1 MSAQPVSDANSMTEK
16 GSNATSISIP
26 TFSVPANN
34 DRLLVAYTVTSAN
47 ATPPAITFGSNSMTL
62 GQNKNSG
69 GLVVSMYY
77 LVLGSSASPTTDA
90 ITATGTN
97 MYYLAATSFHNV
109 DQSDPTDG
117 ETSTSISGT
126 TILSTLTVNSSPTGL
141 VCDAFGYY
149 ASSGATDITEGM
161 GQTLL
166 FKRADS
172 SPLLFRLGSST
183 KAGASPSVT
192 MNWTVVGT
200 PSGGLGSH
208 VGMNLRG
215 VSTCPPTGT
224 VWYVDASATP
234 GGNGAS
240 WGCAFQ
246 NLQDAINAASSG
258 HEVWVK
264 AGIYKPT
271 AYPNGCS
278 GCSTDRD
285 FAFHLKN
292 GVAVYGGFAGTETL
306 RSDRNWTT
314 NLTTLSGNIGDAND
328 ATDNCYHVVLSVS
341 DANTTVLDGFTIAD
355 AYADGT
361 GSITVESN
369 NISKVYGGGMF
380 NRSSSPKVNNCT
392 FSGNTITN
400 SSGLGAGMYALLGS
414 PAVSSCLFLGNSN
427 VNSGGGVYN
436 QQVTNATFDDC
447 TFSNNTALY
456 GGGAFNTIST
466 LTFSGCTFL
475 SNIASN
481 SGGGMRNES
490 STSVTVIDGVF
501 AGNSTSSSNGG
512 GFYIGT
518 SSTSAVLTN
527 CLIAGN
533 SASGTGG
540 GIYNSG
546 TPTVTITNC
555 TISGNQAGSTTGG
568 GVHFAASNPTMT
580 NCVIWN
586 NRANGVTGS
595 SGASLSLLSST
606 PVINYSLIQ
615 NLNPSGTGN
624 LNGIPDA
631 ANSNYPHFLTLLD
644 PATAP
649 GTGGD
654 FQVLSCSPLI
664 NAGDDTAVP
673 MGVNTDLGG
682 DPRFYNSG
690 TVDIGAYEYQGVYTV
705 PAAPMGT
712 LAITNSTCSACTV
725 SGGSIAIGSVTGS
738 GGTLQYSTNNGA
750 TWSSTLPTYNQT
762 GPSQTILA
770 SVLAPDGCRS
780 NSTQVGQ
787 TTPGTCTTPD
797 APTGSLAI
805 TNSTCSAC
813 TVSGGSIAIGTVSG
827 SGGTLEY
834 STDNGA
840 TWSSTLPTYNQ
851 TGPAQTILASVL
863 SANGCRSNSTQVGQ
877 TTPGTCTTPGAPM
890 GSLAITNSTCSAC
903 TVSGGSI
910 AIGSVSGSGGTLEYS
925 TDNGAT
931 WSSTLPTYNQT
942 GPAQTIL
949 ASILSSNGCRSNSTQ
964 VGMTVP
970 GTCTTPSAP
979 TGTLA
984 ITNST
989 CSACTV
995 SGGSIAIGSVNGSG
1009 GTLEYSTDNGATW
1022 SSTLP
1027 TYNQTGPAQTILA
1040 SVLAPDGC
1048 RSNSTLVGE
1057 TMPGTCSGPTAPTGT
1072 LAIINSTC
1080 SACTVSG
1087 GSIAIGSV
1095 SGSGGTLEYSTDN
1108 GATWSSTLPT
1118 YNQTGPAQT
1127 ILASILSSNG
1137 CRSNSTQVGQTTP
1150 GTCTTPSAPT
1160 GTLAIINSTCSACT
1174 VSGGSIAIGSVSGS
1188 GGTLEYS
1195 TDNGATWS
1203 STLPTYNQTG
1213 PAQTILASVMAPDG
1227 CRSNSTQVGVTVPG
1241 TCTTP
1246 GAPISNT
1253 NGLALNCNNPQTT
1266 LSVPAASSYNWTR
1279 NGNPFGSNQSV
1290 LATEAGTYA
1299 VTITATNGCT
1309 ASSSV
1314 VVTYTPDTTPP
1325 MVVCNNYTA
1334 VLNSSGQAS
1343 ITTANVFQSGSD
1355 NCGTVNQQGVSP
1367 NTFSCSNLGA
1377 NQVTL
1382 TVNDGNGN
1390 TNTCQATVTVQD
1402 NTPPTVVCKNHT
1414 VALNASGQASIS
1426 TANVFQSGADNCGTV
1441 NQQGVSPNSFN
1452 CSNLGPNQVTL
1463 TVNDGNGNTNTCT
1476 ATVTV
1481 QDNTPPTVT
1490 CKSATLSLGA
1500 NGTVVLSPA
1509 QVFQSGT
1516 DNCGTVNLA
1525 LVAPSLFNCS
1535 DVGSN
1540 QVTLTVN
1547 DGHGNTATCQA
1558 TVTVQDNTLPVAVCK
1573 NITVN
1578 LGANGMATITATQIN
1593 NGSTDNC
1600 GLASLAASPTSFTCA
1615 NLGAN
1620 PVVLTAMDMNGNT
1633 NICQAT
1639 VTVTDNLPPTVGC
1652 KNIVVQLDSTGF
1664 AAITAASVFT
1674 AAASSDN
1681 CGTVN
1686 PVSVSPNQFFCAQ
1699 VGNNTVTLTA
1709 NDGHGN
1715 TATCQATVTV
1725 SPYFVTPD
1733 IIVTPEN
1740 CGQGNGSIVISL
1752 PGATGQV
1759 GYSVDGGATFQFD
1772 GTFNNLT
1779 SGNYLVVV
1787 QTFGPYSCG
1796 ILQVTTTLPQLSV
1809 ANTWTGGG
1817 DGLHWSDA
1825 ANWSL
1830 NMVPDPCHDVI
1841 IPPGANVLVAAGVHA
1856 RGRTLDVQLGS
1867 VLTMAPSAVM
1877 DIVKP

>member
-1 MSAQPVSDANSMTEK
+1 S
-16 GSNATSISIP
+16 
-26 TFSVPANN
+26 
-34 DRLLVAYTVTSAN
+34 
-47 ATPPAITFGSNSMTL
+47 
-62 GQNKNSG
+62 
-69 GLVVSMYY
+69 
-77 LVLGSSASPTTDA
+77 
-90 ITATGTN
+90 
-97 MYYLAATSFHNV
+97 
-109 DQSDPTDG
+109 
-117 ETSTSISGT
+117 
-126 TILSTLTVNSSPTGL
+126 ILSS
-141 VCDAFGYY
+141 
-149 ASSGATDITEGM
+149 
-161 GQTLL
+161 
-166 FKRADS
+166 
-172 SPLLFRLGSST
+172 
-183 KAGASPSVT
+183 
-192 MNWTVVGT
+192 
-200 PSGGLGSH
+200 
-208 VGMNLRG
+208 
-215 VSTCPPTGT
+215 
-224 VWYVDASATP
+224 
-234 GGNGAS
+234 
-240 WGCAFQ
+240 
-246 NLQDAINAASSG
+246 
-258 HEVWVK
+258 
-264 AGIYKPT
+264 
-271 AYPNGCS
+271 
-278 GCSTDRD
+278 
-285 FAFHLKN
+285 
-292 GVAVYGGFAGTETL
+292 
-306 RSDRNWTT
+306 
-314 NLTTLSGNIGDAND
+314 
-328 ATDNCYHVVLSVS
+328 
-341 DANTTVLDGFTIAD
+341 
-355 AYADGT
+355 
-361 GSITVESN
+361 
-369 NISKVYGGGMF
+369 
-380 NRSSSPKVNNCT
+380 
-392 FSGNTITN
+392 
-400 SSGLGAGMYALLGS
+400 
-414 PAVSSCLFLGNSN
+414 
-427 VNSGGGVYN
+427 
-436 QQVTNATFDDC
+436 
-447 TFSNNTALY
+447 
-456 GGGAFNTIST
+456 
-466 LTFSGCTFL
+466 
-475 SNIASN
+475 
-481 SGGGMRNES
+481 
-490 STSVTVIDGVF
+490 
-501 AGNSTSSSNGG
+501 
-512 GFYIGT
+512 
-518 SSTSAVLTN
+518 
-527 CLIAGN
+527 
-533 SASGTGG
+533 
-540 GIYNSG
+540 
-546 TPTVTITNC
+546 
-555 TISGNQAGSTTGG
+555 
-568 GVHFAASNPTMT
+568 
-580 NCVIWN
+580 
-586 NRANGVTGS
+586 
-595 SGASLSLLSST
+595 
-606 PVINYSLIQ
+606 
-615 NLNPSGTGN
+615 
-624 LNGIPDA
+624 
-631 ANSNYPHFLTLLD
+631 
-644 PATAP
+644 
-649 GTGGD
+649 
-654 FQVLSCSPLI
+654 
-664 NAGDDTAVP
+664 
-673 MGVNTDLGG
+673 
-682 DPRFYNSG
+682 
-690 TVDIGAYEYQGVYTV
+690 
-705 PAAPMGT
+705 
-712 LAITNSTCSACTV
+712 
-725 SGGSIAIGSVTGS
+725 
-738 GGTLQYSTNNGA
+738 
-750 TWSSTLPTYNQT
+750 
-762 GPSQTILA
+762 
-770 SVLAPDGCRS
+770 
-780 NSTQVGQ
+780 
-787 TTPGTCTTPD
+787 
-797 APTGSLAI
+797 
-805 TNSTCSAC
+805 
-813 TVSGGSIAIGTVSG
+813 
-827 SGGTLEY
+827 
-834 STDNGA
+834 
-840 TWSSTLPTYNQ
+840 
-851 TGPAQTILASVL
+851 
-863 SANGCRSNSTQVGQ
+863 NGCRSNSTQVGQ
-877 TTPGTCTTPGAPM
+877 TTPGTCTTPSPPT
-890 GSLAITNSTCSAC
+890 STLAITNSTCSAC

-964 VGMTVP
+964 VG
-970 GTCTTPSAP
+970 
-979 TGTLA
+979 
-984 ITNST
+984 
-989 CSACTV
+989 
-995 SGGSIAIGSVNGSG
+995 
-1009 GTLEYSTDNGATW
+1009 
-1022 SSTLP
+1022 
-1027 TYNQTGPAQTILA
+1027 
-1040 SVLAPDGC
+1040 
-1048 RSNSTLVGE
+1048 
-1057 TMPGTCSGPTAPTGT
+1057 
-1072 LAIINSTC
+1072 
-1080 SACTVSG
+1080 
-1087 GSIAIGSV
+1087 
-1095 SGSGGTLEYSTDN
+1095 
-1108 GATWSSTLPT
+1108 
-1118 YNQTGPAQT
+1118 
-1127 ILASILSSNG
+1127 
-1137 CRSNSTQVGQTTP
+1137 
-1150 GTCTTPSAPT
+1150 
-1160 GTLAIINSTCSACT
+1160 
-1174 VSGGSIAIGSVSGS
+1174 
-1188 GGTLEYS
+1188 
-1195 TDNGATWS
+1195 
-1203 STLPTYNQTG
+1203 
-1213 PAQTILASVMAPDG
+1213 
-1227 CRSNSTQVGVTVPG
+1227 VTVPG

-1290 LATEAGTYA
+1290 LATEAGTYV

-1334 VLNSSGQAS
+1334 VLNNSGQAS

-1652 KNIVVQLDSTGF
+1652 KNIGVQLDSTGF

-1733 IIVTPEN
+1733 ITVTPEN

-1867 VLTMAPSAVM
+1867 VQTMAPSAVM